1 MDWAGNS
8 VKVST
13 YAILTYVQKLRG
25 GGGETCNFVE
35 REVVIVIMNITLSNC
50 FPPSVRRWEGSI

>member
-1 MDWAGNS
+1 MYGLS
-8 VKVST
+8 YGIV
-13 YAILTYVQKLRG
+13 TYVQKLRGGGG

-35 REVVIVIMNITLSNC
+35 REMVIVIVNITLSNC